1 MLRRIVAALTLALA
15 GVLMFPALIA
25 AAAPPPYPAPPVTPP
40 PYPAPPVSVAN
51 GGPFPGVAHTADTTL
66 ASTGIGFSV
75 GAALLI
81 AVAVLLIGMTMIVT
95 VRRFR
100 NSGR

>member
-1 MLRRIVAALTLALA
+1 MEFNREVLGPHRRRR
-15 GVLMFPALIA
+15 

>member
-1 MLRRIVAALTLALA
+1 MLRRIFAALTLAVA
-15 GVLMFPALIA
+15 GVLMLPALIV

-40 PYPAPPVSVAN
+40 LYPAPPVSVAN
-51 GGPFPGVAHTADTTL
+51 GGPVPGVAHTADTTL

-75 GAALLI
+75 GGALLI
-81 AVAVLLIGMTMIVT
+81 AAAVLLIGITMIVT